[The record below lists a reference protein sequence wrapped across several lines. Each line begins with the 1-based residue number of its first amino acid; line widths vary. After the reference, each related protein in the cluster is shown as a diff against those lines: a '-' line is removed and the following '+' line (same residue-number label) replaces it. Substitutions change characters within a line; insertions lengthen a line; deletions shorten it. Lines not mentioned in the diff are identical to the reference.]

1 MNVKP
6 ESLRWH
12 MATPESLRR
21 HMATVLLMQSHRT
34 SLKPD
39 FAEMI
44 KIESFKKPSTKAFL
58 KFLTSLF
65 SFEETAQKTG
75 EPPCGKTHFLK
86 WVSRD
91 INKSVKTNC
100 YGFAKHYLAKRIG
113 GAVGFHPSP
122 HKLLKK
128 PHQNFAVRYARH
140 SKKLDQKLFSR
151 YAPNVAKG

>member
-39 FAEMI
+39 FAEMIKI

-113 GAVGFHPSP
+113 GAVGFHPYTP
-122 HKLLKK
+122 GAFEKA
-128 PHQNFAVRYARH
+128 PP
-140 SKKLDQKLFSR
+140 KLF
-151 YAPNVAKG
+151 